1 MSVYGTGTFGNTRR
15 FSRQPAWGHYRFT
28 LRIPVLSQFGLKG
41 KRICLSPQPTCFN
54 VHPSGRGPYASA
66 SRLALTPLGGT
77 GILNPFAI
85 AYASRPRLRTRLT
98 LFRLTLNRNPWAYGG
113 QVFHLPYRYSYLHF
127 LFQMLH
133 QSSRNRL
140 QRGWNAPLPLYVV
153 ESEASAMCLMP
164 ENFRCRTARPVSYYA
179 LFK

>member
-15 FSRQPAWGHYRFT
+15 FSRQPAWGHYQFA
-28 LRIPVLSQFGLKG
+28 LRLPVLSQFGLKG

-113 QVFHLPYRYSYLHF
+113 RASHPSYRYSCLHF

-133 QSSRNRL
+133 QSS
-140 QRGWNAPLPLYVV
+140 QTGFSATGMLPYHSTKV
-153 ESEASAMCLMP
+153 ESEASAPCLMP